1 MSKNALA
8 TVILCAGFLLVG
20 FAVGRF
26 LSPTPAPIAANPDE
40 GLPPFVVPKLSPYEA
55 PAPRT
60 QLERPREPRGP
71 EGAASSPETAN
82 SVMGILADPDP
93 IQRAIRLGTYLEN
106 LGPEGLDEVRGA
118 LKDLSVDHD
127 GVSITLLLAFWS
139 NLDPS
144 GASWYAMRTVPQGF
158 SATAARTA
166 VTAFAR
172 RDPKK
177 ALDQVA
183 ANTLVPRGSPAVM
196 EQALV
201 RGWFESGQP
210 GLVEYIAALGQAEGM
225 QRALNELVRCALRRD
240 GPEGIVR
247 WIEDLPDEYRA
258 FKLAAFRQAALALT
272 TVDPTVGVAFCEA
285 HCDGPYGEGLRAL
298 VARRYGAWDGPAA
311 MAWVATAEPGA
322 ERDRAV
328 IAAFEGW
335 FASEDRPG
343 LVKWYQAKGPEKA
356 EPWLQPTFD
365 LFATVQA
372 AMAPEEALAWAQ
384 AVQDPQRREGAILNV
399 LRTWR
404 HVDPQAA
411 DAWIDQSPL
420 DEDMRERARMYTRQG
435 LTRQQLPHENP
446 AP

>member
-1 MSKNALA
+1 MSKNTLA
-8 TVILCAGFLLVG
+8 TLILCAGFLLIG

-26 LSPTPAPIAANPDE
+26 LAPAA
-40 GLPPFVVPKLSPYEA
+40 PPLAETQTEAEIPLIVPELDPYEG
-55 PAPRT
+55 PAPRA
-60 QLERPREPRGP
+60 QFERPHEPRGP

-139 NLDPS
+139 RVDPS
-144 GASWYAMRTVPQGF
+144 GASWYAMRSVPLGF

-166 VTAFAR
+166 ITALAR
-172 RDPKK
+172 QDPKK

-183 ANTLVPRGSPAVM
+183 ANTLIPRGSMAVV

-210 GLVEYIAALGQAEGM
+210 GLVEYIAAQGQAEQM
-225 QRALNELVRCALRRD
+225 QRALGELVRCALRRD
-240 GPEGIVR
+240 GPEGIGR
-247 WIEDLPDEYRA
+247 WIEDLPDEFPA
-258 FKLAAFRQAALALT
+258 FKLAAFRQTALQLT
-272 TVDPTVGVAFCEA
+272 TVDPLVGVAFCEA
-285 HCDGPYGEGLRAL
+285 HCDGPYGEGMRAL
-298 VARRYGAWDGPAA
+298 VARRYAAWDGPAA
-311 MAWVATAEPGA
+311 MAWVAAAEPGR
-322 ERDRAV
+322 ERDQAV

-365 LFATVQA
+365 LFAAVQA

-384 AVQDPQRREGAILNV
+384 AIQDPQRREGAILNV

-404 HVDPQAA
+404 HVDQAAA

-420 DEDMRERARMYTRQG
+420 DEDMRKRARTYTRKG

-446 AP
+446 VP